1 MLSHFNKKHH
11 VRLSMEVRK
20 SNSGCPFFL
29 GPFSSDTL
37 NLWEPLSTLSPTSL
51 SQKLLPLSACS
62 QGCSWG
68 WGGDIEVWH
77 WNRANIWLSAL
88 ERGLEVDG
96 KQGLLR
102 WPNQACFYFDARILS
117 PCFKYCLAKSWGNLF
132 STSRVTHP
140 FKLISWLV
148 QRKLQL
154 CLFPW
159 CQTSG
164 WRLGEE
170 VPWRGPMS
178 SFSHGLEGQWLRKRA
193 RVLEEHH
200 PGEQL
205 RADGEVS
212 YTAGKSS
219 RHVFWVSTG
228 SVHMGSD
235 LVSQILEQDKDR

>member
-1 MLSHFNKKHH
+1 MLSHFNKKHR
-11 VRLSMEVRK
+11 VCLSMWA
-20 SNSGCPFFL
+20 PFLPWPSFL
-29 GPFSSDTL
+29 WNLKPLRATL
-37 NLWEPLSTLSPTSL
+37 NSVTNQPVTEATAIVYMFSG
-51 SQKLLPLSACS
+51 LLLRVG
-62 QGCSWG
+62 QGIPGSG
-68 WGGDIEVWH
+68 IVSELEQ
-77 WNRANIWLSAL
+77 ASIWLSAL

-117 PCFKYCLAKSWGNLF
+117 PCFKYCLAKSCGNLF

-178 SFSHGLEGQWLRKRA
+178 SFSRGLEGQWLRKQA

-200 PGEQL
+200 PG
-205 RADGEVS
+205 
-212 YTAGKSS
+212 K
-219 RHVFWVSTG
+219 
-228 SVHMGSD
+228 
-235 LVSQILEQDKDR
+235 